1 MRAAVSSW
9 RDQTSLRAV
18 PRVLLCACRAGWRWW
33 RGRGHGRPKAAT
45 AQAGPPCQGAEGPS
59 PMPAWELLPAPSSP
73 LSSSRRQ
80 RPSAPCPASGAV
92 HRDAV
97 LSPGSSELEAFRF
110 LLDIMCVNSEHC
122 KSPCSLRA
130 SPGRTD
136 ARAEPRSLCSAPSL
150 TRHNGRSMTPTVTS
164 RSPPHRGCGPGSP
177 GNRAEAL
184 AGSVESRQELWLPS
198 TCWHCCPGQS
208 HERRCP
214 LAKAAALEPR

>member
-9 RDQTSLRAV
+9 RDQVSLRAV

-73 LSSSRRQ
+73 LRSQ
-80 RPSAPCPASGAV
+80 PQAEAQNPSAQ

-184 AGSVESRQELWLPS
+184 AGSAASRQELWLPS

>member
-9 RDQTSLRAV
+9 RDQASLRAV

-73 LSSSRRQ
+73 LRSQ
-80 RPSAPCPASGAV
+80 PQAEAQNPSAQ

-110 LLDIMCVNSEHC
+110 LLDIMCINSEHR

-177 GNRAEAL
+177 GNRADAL
-184 AGSVESRQELWLPS
+184 AGRSGIMASLNLLALLPR
-198 TCWHCCPGQS
+198 P
-208 HERRCP
+208 
-214 LAKAAALEPR
+214 EPRAELSLGQGCSAGATLAFLG

>member
-9 RDQTSLRAV
+9 RDQASLRAV
-18 PRVLLCACRAGWRWW
+18 RRVLLCVCCAGWRWW

-73 LSSSRRQ
+73 LRSQ
-80 RPSAPCPASGAV
+80 PQAEAQNPSAQ

-177 GNRAEAL
+177 GNRAGAL
-184 AGSVESRQELWLPS
+184 AGRSGIMASLNLLALLPR
-198 TCWHCCPGQS
+198 P
-208 HERRCP
+208 
-214 LAKAAALEPR
+214 EPRAEMSLGQGCSAGATLAFLG

>member
-9 RDQTSLRAV
+9 RDQASLRAV

-73 LSSSRRQ
+73 LRSQ
-80 RPSAPCPASGAV
+80 PQAEAQNPSAQ

-97 LSPGSSELEAFRF
+97 LSPGSSELEAFLF
-110 LLDIMCVNSEHC
+110 LSDIMCVNSEHC

-136 ARAEPRSLCSAPSL
+136 ARAEPRSLCSAPSFA
-150 TRHNGRSMTPTVTS
+150 RHNGRTLTRTVTS
-164 RSPPHRGCGPGSP
+164 RSPPPQWGCGWGPASK
-177 GNRAEAL
+177 RVAAL
-184 AGSVESRQELWLPS
+184 AGSTE
-198 TCWHCCPGQS
+198 
-208 HERRCP
+208 
-214 LAKAAALEPR
+214 

>member
-9 RDQTSLRAV
+9 RDQESLRAV
-18 PRVLLCACRAGWRWW
+18 PRVLLCASRAGWRWW

-73 LSSSRRQ
+73 LRSQ
-80 RPSAPCPASGAV
+80 PQAEAQNPSAQ

-97 LSPGSSELEAFRF
+97 LSPGSSSELEAFRF
-110 LLDIMCVNSEHC
+110 LLDIMCINSEHR

>member
-9 RDQTSLRAV
+9 RDQASLRAV

-73 LSSSRRQ
+73 LRSQ
-80 RPSAPCPASGAV
+80 PQAEAQNPSAQ

-177 GNRAEAL
+177 GNRADAL
-184 AGSVESRQELWLPS
+184 AGRSGIMASLNLLALLPR
-198 TCWHCCPGQS
+198 P
-208 HERRCP
+208 
-214 LAKAAALEPR
+214 EPRAEMSLGQGCSAGATLAFLG

>member
-9 RDQTSLRAV
+9 RDQASLRAV

-73 LSSSRRQ
+73 LRSQ
-80 RPSAPCPASGAV
+80 PQAEAQNPSAQ

-150 TRHNGRSMTPTVTS
+150 TRHNGRSLTPTVTS
-164 RSPPHRGCGPGSP
+164 RSSPHRGCGPGSP

-208 HERRCP
+208 HERSCP

>member
-9 RDQTSLRAV
+9 RDQESLRAV

-73 LSSSRRQ
+73 LRSQ
-80 RPSAPCPASGAV
+80 PQAEAQNPSAQ

-97 LSPGSSELEAFRF
+97 LSPGSSSELEAFRF
-110 LLDIMCVNSEHC
+110 LLDIMCINSEHY

>member
-18 PRVLLCACRAGWRWW
+18 PRVLLCACRAGWRRW
-33 RGRGHGRPKAAT
+33 RGRGHGRPQAAT

-110 LLDIMCVNSEHC
+110 LSDMMCVNSEHC
-122 KSPCSLRA
+122 ESPCSLRA

>member
-1 MRAAVSSW
+1 M
-9 RDQTSLRAV
+9 SLGAV
-18 PRVLLCACRAGWRWW
+18 PRVLLCACHAGWRRW

-73 LSSSRRQ
+73 LRSQ
-80 RPSAPCPASGAV
+80 PQAEAQNPSAQ

-184 AGSVESRQELWLPS
+184 AGSAASRQELWLPS

>member
-9 RDQTSLRAV
+9 RDQESLRAV
-18 PRVLLCACRAGWRWW
+18 PRVLLRACRAGWRWW
-33 RGRGHGRPKAAT
+33 RGRGRGMPKAAT

-59 PMPAWELLPAPSSP
+59 PMPAWELLPAFSSP
-73 LSSSRRQ
+73 LRSQ
-80 RPSAPCPASGAV
+80 PQAEAQNPSAQ

-97 LSPGSSELEAFRF
+97 LSPGSSSELEAFRF
-110 LLDIMCVNSEHC
+110 LLDIMCINSEHC

>member
-9 RDQTSLRAV
+9 RDQASLRAV

-73 LSSSRRQ
+73 LRSQ
-80 RPSAPCPASGAV
+80 PQAEAQNPSAQ

-97 LSPGSSELEAFRF
+97 LSPGSSSELEAFRF
-110 LLDIMCVNSEHC
+110 LLDIMCINSEHC

-177 GNRAEAL
+177 GNRAGAL
-184 AGSVESRQELWLPS
+184 AGRSGIMASLNLLALLPR
-198 TCWHCCPGQS
+198 P
-208 HERRCP
+208 
-214 LAKAAALEPR
+214 EPRAEMSLGQGCSAGATLAFLG

>member
-9 RDQTSLRAV
+9 RDQASLRAV

-73 LSSSRRQ
+73 LRSQ
-80 RPSAPCPASGAV
+80 PQAEAQNPSAQ

-184 AGSVESRQELWLPS
+184 AGRSGIMASLNLLALLPR
-198 TCWHCCPGQS
+198 P
-208 HERRCP
+208 
-214 LAKAAALEPR
+214 EPRAELSLGQGCSAGATLAFLG

>member
-73 LSSSRRQ
+73 LRSQ
-80 RPSAPCPASGAV
+80 PQAEAQNPSAQ